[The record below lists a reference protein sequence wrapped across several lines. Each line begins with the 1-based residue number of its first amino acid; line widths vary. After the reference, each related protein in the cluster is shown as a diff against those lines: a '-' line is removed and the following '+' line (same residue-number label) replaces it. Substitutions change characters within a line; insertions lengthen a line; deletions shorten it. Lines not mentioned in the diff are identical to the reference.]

1 MNFNDIARLKKKK
14 KLKIMMSH
22 RCQNNYENKVN
33 DTGKW
38 VRKNQINQPDIN
50 KKRI

>member
-1 MNFNDIARLKKKK
+1 
-14 KLKIMMSH
+14 MMSH

-33 DTGKW
+33 DTGKL